1 MRAYERLLEYVKVKT
16 PSSEESMETPS
27 SSCQFELAER
37 LVGEMKE
44 LGIEDAAVDGKCY
57 VYGTIP
63 ATEGYENSPSLGF
76 IAHMDTVSEF
86 TENPIHPVL
95 HENYDGQNLVFDEG
109 GRVLDTVLFPHLKN
123 LKGRTLITS
132 DGTTILGADDKAG
145 IAEIMTMAEYV
156 LRSDVPHGK
165 ICLAFT
171 PDEEIGRGADHFDV
185 EGFAADFAYTVDGG
199 AEGEI
204 EYENFNACEA
214 VFKIQGVNVHPGSA
228 KGIMVN
234 AGAVG
239 CEIQMMLPVEETP
252 EQTEGY
258 EGFYH
263 LIKISGSCERAE
275 LIYIVRDHDAD
286 KFAQKQ
292 QKLKE
297 IADAVDLPLVVCG
310 CKNVE
315 KDAELFSKAAEAL
328 NGRNAVILSAKEENY
343 KTVGAAAGL
352 AYKQVVGA
360 ESAVDI
366 NLAKQL
372 NVLISQ
378 LGVDSKNVVMNVGTA
393 AVGYG
398 FEYVISTMDRVK
410 AAALQQGDANLQMP
424 IITPVASEAWGVK
437 EAMASETDAPEWGS
451 QEERGIDMEVET
463 AMAVIAAGSNA
474 VILKHPESIKII
486 SGLMKELV

>member
-1 MRAYERLLEYVKVKT
+1 MPFTAKSGKFNASINTVEFGTGDKAVKIGGENVFPLYSFDAAIENAPKVGIEITDFGMEHEPECIKKYYEGCATLADMARKAA
-16 PSSEESMETPS
+16 SME
-27 SSCQFELAER
+27 
-37 LVGEMKE
+37 G
-44 LGIEDAAVDGKCY
+44 VDFL
-57 VYGTIP
+57 
-63 ATEGYENSPSLGF
+63 SF
-76 IAHMDTVSEF
+76 RM
-86 TENPIHPVL
+86 
-95 HENYDGQNLVFDEG
+95 EG
-109 GRVLDTVLFPHLKN
+109 GDPN
-123 LKGRTLITS
+123 
-132 DGTTILGADDKAG
+132 
-145 IAEIMTMAEYV
+145 
-156 LRSDVPHGK
+156 
-165 ICLAFT
+165 
-171 PDEEIGRGADHFDV
+171 
-185 EGFAADFAYTVDGG
+185 
-199 AEGEI
+199 
-204 EYENFNACEA
+204 
-214 VFKIQGVNVHPGSA
+214 GVNKS
-228 KGIMVN
+228 
-234 AGAVG
+234 
-239 CEIQMMLPVEETP
+239 
-252 EQTEGY
+252 TE
-258 EGFYH
+258 
-263 LIKISGSCERAE
+263 E
-275 LIYIVRDHDAD
+275 LIGE
-286 KFAQKQ
+286 
-292 QKLKE
+292 LKE

-328 NGRNAVILSAKEENY
+328 NGKNAVILSAKEENY

-378 LGVDSKNVVMNVGTA
+378 LGVDSKSVVMNVGTA

>member
-1 MRAYERLLEYVKVKT
+1 MPFTAKSGKFNASINVVEFGTGDKAVKIG
-16 PSSEESMETPS
+16 
-27 SSCQFELAER
+27 
-37 LVGEMKE
+37 GENVFPLYSFDAAIENAPKV
-44 LGIEDAAVDGKCY
+44 GIEITDFGMEHEPECIKKYYEGC
-57 VYGTIP
+57 
-63 ATEGYENSPSLGF
+63 ATLADLARSF
-76 IAHMDTVSEF
+76 RM
-86 TENPIHPVL
+86 
-95 HENYDGQNLVFDEG
+95 EG
-109 GRVLDTVLFPHLKN
+109 GDPN
-123 LKGRTLITS
+123 
-132 DGTTILGADDKAG
+132 GANK
-145 IAEIMTMAEYV
+145 
-156 LRSDVPHGK
+156 S
-165 ICLAFT
+165 
-171 PDEEIGRGADHFDV
+171 
-185 EGFAADFAYTVDGG
+185 
-199 AEGEI
+199 
-204 EYENFNACEA
+204 
-214 VFKIQGVNVHPGSA
+214 
-228 KGIMVN
+228 
-234 AGAVG
+234 
-239 CEIQMMLPVEETP
+239 
-252 EQTEGY
+252 TE
-258 EGFYH
+258 
-263 LIKISGSCERAE
+263 E
-275 LIYIVRDHDAD
+275 LIGE
-286 KFAQKQ
+286 
-292 QKLKE
+292 LKE

-328 NGRNAVILSAKEENY
+328 NGKNAVILSAKEENY

-352 AYKQVVGA
+352 AYKQIVGA

-378 LGVDSKNVVMNVGTA
+378 LGVDSKSVVMNVGSA

-463 AMAVIAAGSNA
+463 VMAVIAAGSNA

>member
-1 MRAYERLLEYVKVKT
+1 MPFTAKSGKFNASINTVEFGTGDKAVKIGGENVFPLYSFDAAIENAPKVGIEITDFGMEHEPECIKKYYEGCATLADMARKAA
-16 PSSEESMETPS
+16 SME
-27 SSCQFELAER
+27 
-37 LVGEMKE
+37 G
-44 LGIEDAAVDGKCY
+44 VDFL
-57 VYGTIP
+57 
-63 ATEGYENSPSLGF
+63 SF
-76 IAHMDTVSEF
+76 RM
-86 TENPIHPVL
+86 
-95 HENYDGQNLVFDEG
+95 EG
-109 GRVLDTVLFPHLKN
+109 GDPN
-123 LKGRTLITS
+123 
-132 DGTTILGADDKAG
+132 GANK
-145 IAEIMTMAEYV
+145 
-156 LRSDVPHGK
+156 S
-165 ICLAFT
+165 
-171 PDEEIGRGADHFDV
+171 
-185 EGFAADFAYTVDGG
+185 
-199 AEGEI
+199 
-204 EYENFNACEA
+204 
-214 VFKIQGVNVHPGSA
+214 
-228 KGIMVN
+228 
-234 AGAVG
+234 
-239 CEIQMMLPVEETP
+239 
-252 EQTEGY
+252 TE
-258 EGFYH
+258 
-263 LIKISGSCERAE
+263 E
-275 LIYIVRDHDAD
+275 LIGE
-286 KFAQKQ
+286 
-292 QKLKE
+292 LKE

-328 NGRNAVILSAKEENY
+328 NGKNAVILSAKEENY

-352 AYKQVVGA
+352 AYKQIVGA

-378 LGVDSKNVVMNVGTA
+378 LGVDSKSVVMNVGSA
-393 AVGYG
+393 AVGSG

>member
-1 MRAYERLLEYVKVKT
+1 MPFTAKSGKFNASINTVEFGTGDKAVKIGGENVFPLYSFDAAIENAPKVGIEITDFGMEHEPECIKKYYEGCATLADMARKAA
-16 PSSEESMETPS
+16 SME
-27 SSCQFELAER
+27 
-37 LVGEMKE
+37 G
-44 LGIEDAAVDGKCY
+44 VDFL
-57 VYGTIP
+57 
-63 ATEGYENSPSLGF
+63 SF
-76 IAHMDTVSEF
+76 RM
-86 TENPIHPVL
+86 
-95 HENYDGQNLVFDEG
+95 EG
-109 GRVLDTVLFPHLKN
+109 GDPN
-123 LKGRTLITS
+123 
-132 DGTTILGADDKAG
+132 GANK
-145 IAEIMTMAEYV
+145 
-156 LRSDVPHGK
+156 S
-165 ICLAFT
+165 
-171 PDEEIGRGADHFDV
+171 
-185 EGFAADFAYTVDGG
+185 
-199 AEGEI
+199 
-204 EYENFNACEA
+204 
-214 VFKIQGVNVHPGSA
+214 
-228 KGIMVN
+228 
-234 AGAVG
+234 
-239 CEIQMMLPVEETP
+239 
-252 EQTEGY
+252 TE
-258 EGFYH
+258 
-263 LIKISGSCERAE
+263 E
-275 LIYIVRDHDAD
+275 LIGE
-286 KFAQKQ
+286 
-292 QKLKE
+292 LKE

-328 NGRNAVILSAKEENY
+328 NGKNAVILSAKEENY

-352 AYKQVVGA
+352 AYKQIVGA

-378 LGVDSKNVVMNVGTA
+378 LVDDRKSFVMNVVSA

>member
-1 MRAYERLLEYVKVKT
+1 MPFTPKSGKFNASINTVEIGTGDKAVKIGGENVFPLYSFDAAIENAPKVGIEITDFGMEHEPECIKKYYEGCATLADIARKAA
-16 PSSEESMETPS
+16 SME
-27 SSCQFELAER
+27 
-37 LVGEMKE
+37 G
-44 LGIEDAAVDGKCY
+44 VDFL
-57 VYGTIP
+57 
-63 ATEGYENSPSLGF
+63 SF
-76 IAHMDTVSEF
+76 RM
-86 TENPIHPVL
+86 
-95 HENYDGQNLVFDEG
+95 EG
-109 GRVLDTVLFPHLKN
+109 GDPN
-123 LKGRTLITS
+123 
-132 DGTTILGADDKAG
+132 
-145 IAEIMTMAEYV
+145 
-156 LRSDVPHGK
+156 
-165 ICLAFT
+165 
-171 PDEEIGRGADHFDV
+171 
-185 EGFAADFAYTVDGG
+185 
-199 AEGEI
+199 GE
-204 EYENFNACEA
+204 N
-214 VFKIQGVNVHPGSA
+214 KS
-228 KGIMVN
+228 
-234 AGAVG
+234 
-239 CEIQMMLPVEETP
+239 
-252 EQTEGY
+252 TE
-258 EGFYH
+258 
-263 LIKISGSCERAE
+263 E
-275 LIYIVRDHDAD
+275 LIGE
-286 KFAQKQ
+286 
-292 QKLKE
+292 LKE

-328 NGRNAVILSAKEENY
+328 NGKNAVILSAKEENY

-352 AYKQVVGA
+352 AYKQIVGA

-378 LGVDSKNVVMNVGTA
+378 LGVDSKSVVMNVGSA

>member
-1 MRAYERLLEYVKVKT
+1 MPFTAKSGKFNASINTVEFGTGDKAVKIGGENVFPLYSFDAAIENAPKVGIEITDFGMEHEPECIKKYYEGCATLADMARKAA
-16 PSSEESMETPS
+16 SME
-27 SSCQFELAER
+27 
-37 LVGEMKE
+37 G
-44 LGIEDAAVDGKCY
+44 VDFL
-57 VYGTIP
+57 
-63 ATEGYENSPSLGF
+63 SF
-76 IAHMDTVSEF
+76 RM
-86 TENPIHPVL
+86 
-95 HENYDGQNLVFDEG
+95 EG
-109 GRVLDTVLFPHLKN
+109 GDPN
-123 LKGRTLITS
+123 
-132 DGTTILGADDKAG
+132 GANK
-145 IAEIMTMAEYV
+145 
-156 LRSDVPHGK
+156 S
-165 ICLAFT
+165 
-171 PDEEIGRGADHFDV
+171 
-185 EGFAADFAYTVDGG
+185 
-199 AEGEI
+199 
-204 EYENFNACEA
+204 
-214 VFKIQGVNVHPGSA
+214 
-228 KGIMVN
+228 
-234 AGAVG
+234 
-239 CEIQMMLPVEETP
+239 
-252 EQTEGY
+252 TE
-258 EGFYH
+258 
-263 LIKISGSCERAE
+263 E
-275 LIYIVRDHDAD
+275 LIGE
-286 KFAQKQ
+286 
-292 QKLKE
+292 LKE

-328 NGRNAVILSAKEENY
+328 NGKNAVILSAKEENY

-352 AYKQVVGA
+352 AYKQIVGA

-378 LGVDSKNVVMNVGTA
+378 LGVDSKSVVMNVGSA

-437 EAMASETDAPEWGS
+437 EAMASETDAPDWGS

>member
-1 MRAYERLLEYVKVKT
+1 MPFTAKSGKFNASINAVEFGTGDKAVKIGGENVFPLYSFDAAIENAPKVGIEITDFGMEHEPECIKKYYEGCATLADMARKAA
-16 PSSEESMETPS
+16 SME
-27 SSCQFELAER
+27 
-37 LVGEMKE
+37 G
-44 LGIEDAAVDGKCY
+44 VDFL
-57 VYGTIP
+57 
-63 ATEGYENSPSLGF
+63 SF
-76 IAHMDTVSEF
+76 RM
-86 TENPIHPVL
+86 
-95 HENYDGQNLVFDEG
+95 EG
-109 GRVLDTVLFPHLKN
+109 GDPN
-123 LKGRTLITS
+123 
-132 DGTTILGADDKAG
+132 GANK
-145 IAEIMTMAEYV
+145 
-156 LRSDVPHGK
+156 S
-165 ICLAFT
+165 
-171 PDEEIGRGADHFDV
+171 
-185 EGFAADFAYTVDGG
+185 
-199 AEGEI
+199 
-204 EYENFNACEA
+204 
-214 VFKIQGVNVHPGSA
+214 
-228 KGIMVN
+228 
-234 AGAVG
+234 
-239 CEIQMMLPVEETP
+239 
-252 EQTEGY
+252 TE
-258 EGFYH
+258 
-263 LIKISGSCERAE
+263 E
-275 LIYIVRDHDAD
+275 LICE
-286 KFAQKQ
+286 
-292 QKLKE
+292 LKE

-328 NGRNAVILSAKEENY
+328 NGKNAVILSAKEENY

-378 LGVDSKNVVMNVGTA
+378 LGVDSKSVVMNVGTA